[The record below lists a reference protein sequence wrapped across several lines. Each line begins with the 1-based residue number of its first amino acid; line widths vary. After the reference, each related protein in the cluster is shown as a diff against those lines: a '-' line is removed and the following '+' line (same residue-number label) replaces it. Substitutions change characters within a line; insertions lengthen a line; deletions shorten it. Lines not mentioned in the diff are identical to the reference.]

1 MMERRIFMQ
10 KMNYKTKINF
20 LLFICFTLSCVAVL
34 LYVIMIPKEI
44 AIESVKNK
52 FREETITI
60 IPISKKEMT
69 YNSLKIFFLFNM
81 PTCAI
86 FFLKLKHRKIC

>member
-1 MMERRIFMQ
+1 MQ

-20 LLFICFTLSCVAVL
+20 LLFICFMLSCVAVL

-60 IPISKKEMT
+60 IPISKKEMA